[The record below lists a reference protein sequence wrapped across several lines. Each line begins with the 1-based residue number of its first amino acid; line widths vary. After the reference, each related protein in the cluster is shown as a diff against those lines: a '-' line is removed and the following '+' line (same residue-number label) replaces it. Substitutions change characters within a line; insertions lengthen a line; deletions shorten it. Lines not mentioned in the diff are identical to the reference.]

1 MGTLWF
7 GGNIYTLEKE
17 GEKVE
22 AVYVQNGYIID
33 TGSYQQLLEKYKKEL
48 KEKNH
53 LNGMTMIPGLI
64 DSHLHLI
71 GHGEKLLRLDLS
83 KATRSEDIVESIK
96 QRVKDLKKGMWVIGE
111 GWNENQLTDQKI
123 IHKTELDEVAPH
135 HPVVLKRIC
144 RHAVIANSLALKL
157 AGIKADTDNP
167 QGGVIVRD
175 EKNEPT
181 GYLLDQAQEL
191 IYQVAPFPT
200 QEELELTLKTSIRDC
215 LKKGLVG
222 AHSEDLSYY
231 GSLENT
237 LGAFQ
242 NVLSNEIKFRTHLLV
257 HHHVVEEFQEKE
269 RIMGH
274 YVEFG
279 AMKIF
284 ADGALGGRTA
294 LLSFPYKDDPSTSG
308 VAIHSKAELAELIK
322 KARSFKMEVAVHAI
336 GDLAFEWVL
345 EVIEEHPPLKGQHDR
360 LIHAQILREE
370 LIEKA
375 KHLPIILDI
384 QPRFVSS
391 DFPWVIDRIGQEH
404 MDTCYAWKTLLQEGI
419 HCAGGSDAPIEPV
432 DPLLGIY
439 AAVTRTSLYDQS
451 GKSYSPEQKLS
462 VYEAVELFT
471 KGSAYAIHHSHDRGM
486 IKKGFKADF
495 TVFNQDIFEIADKDL
510 LTTKVVMTVV
520 DNEIMY
526 QADSQIK

>member
-7 GGNIYTLEKE
+7 GGNIYTLENE

-22 AVYVQNGYIID
+22 AVYVQNGCIIE
-33 TGSYQQLLEKYKKEL
+33 TGRYQKLVEKYKEDL
-48 KEKNH
+48 KEKYD
-53 LNGMTMIPGLI
+53 LNGRTMIPGLV

-83 KATRSEDIVESIK
+83 KVTHSKEIIHRIK

-111 GWNENQLTDQKI
+111 GWNENQLADQKI
-123 IHKTELDEVAPH
+123 IHKTELDEVAPD

-144 RHAVIANSLALKL
+144 RHAVIANSQALKL
-157 AGIKADTDNP
+157 AGITADTANP

-175 EKNEPT
+175 ENNEPT

-191 IYQVAPFPT
+191 IYQVTPFPT
-200 QEELELTLKTSIRDC
+200 QEELELTLEISIQDC

-231 GSLENT
+231 GSLDNT
-237 LGAFQ
+237 LGAFE
-242 NVLSNEIKFRTHLLV
+242 NVLSKGIKFRTHLLV
-257 HHHVVEEFQEKE
+257 HHQVVDEFKEKE
-269 RIMGH
+269 RTIGQ
-274 YVEFG
+274 YGEFG

-308 VAIHSKAELAELIK
+308 VAIHSKAELAKLVK
-322 KARSFKMEVAVHAI
+322 KARSYKMEVAVHVI
-336 GDLAFEWVL
+336 GDLAFDWIL
-345 EVIEEHPPLKGQHDR
+345 DVIEEHPPLKGQHDR
-360 LIHAQILREE
+360 LIHAQILRKE

-375 KHLPIILDI
+375 KQLPIILDI
-384 QPRFVSS
+384 QPRFVAS
-391 DFPWVIDRIGQEH
+391 DFPWVIERIGQEH
-404 MDTCYAWKTLLQEGI
+404 MDTCYAWKTLLKEGI

-439 AAVTRTSLYDQS
+439 AAVTRTSLYEQS
-451 GKSYSPEQKLS
+451 GKSYNPEQKLS

-471 KGSAYAIHHSHDRGM
+471 KGSAYAIHHSHDFGM
-486 IKKGFKADF
+486 IKQGFKADF
-495 TVFNQDIFEIADKDL
+495 TVFDQDIFEVADKDL
-510 LTTKVVMTVV
+510 LTTNVVMTVV

-526 QADSQIK
+526 QTESKE